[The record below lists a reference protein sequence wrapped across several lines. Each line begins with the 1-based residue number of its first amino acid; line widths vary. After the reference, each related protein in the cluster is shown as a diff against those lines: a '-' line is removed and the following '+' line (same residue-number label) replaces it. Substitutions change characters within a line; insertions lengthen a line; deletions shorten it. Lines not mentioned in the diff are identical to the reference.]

1 MYHRGGTFESE
12 GEGLENRFVAGTKRG
27 LIKEKKKKKR
37 LVIKNFFAN
46 DFESWPVTFFSRS

>member
-12 GEGLENRFVAGTKRG
+12 GEGSENRFIAGTKRD
-27 LIKEKKKKKR
+27 LIKEKKKKR

-46 DFESWPVTFFSRS
+46 DFVRGKLAGNVF

>member
-1 MYHRGGTFESE
+1 M
-12 GEGLENRFVAGTKRG
+12 ENRFVAGTKRG

-46 DFESWPVTFFSRS
+46 DFVRGKLAGNVF

>member
-12 GEGLENRFVAGTKRG
+12 GEGSENRFIAGTKRG

-46 DFESWPVTFFSRS
+46 DFVRGKLAGNVF